1 MADEAVNPTQL
12 TLNAAVLNPTGV
24 TVEAANFA
32 VLTHNTDVDASDHT
46 AKDQVEL
53 SRIIVRLS
61 SATGAS
67 PAATVL
73 AGDNPPANRRIVG
86 DLAINL
92 AAGETRWVCL
102 EAANYTQSDG
112 TVRID
117 SGVADLVVAALRL
130 PNGL

>member
-1 MADEAVNPTQL
+1 MADEAVNPAQL

-32 VLTHNTDVDASDHT
+32 VITSNTDADASDHT
-46 AKDQVEL
+46 AKDQVNL
-53 SRIIVRLS
+53 SKVLIRIS

-73 AGDNPPANRRIVG
+73 AGDNPPANRSIVG
-86 DLAINL
+86 DLELDL

-112 TVRID
+112 SVRID
-117 SGVADLVVAALRL
+117 SGVADLVVAAIQL
-130 PNGL
+130 PNNL